1 MQNEGTQ
8 EETNTHRG
16 KAEVQ
21 ASIKAS
27 VGGIGLKGEPGQC

>member
-8 EETNTHRG
+8 EETNTG

-27 VGGIGLKGEPGQC
+27 VGGIGLKGESGQC